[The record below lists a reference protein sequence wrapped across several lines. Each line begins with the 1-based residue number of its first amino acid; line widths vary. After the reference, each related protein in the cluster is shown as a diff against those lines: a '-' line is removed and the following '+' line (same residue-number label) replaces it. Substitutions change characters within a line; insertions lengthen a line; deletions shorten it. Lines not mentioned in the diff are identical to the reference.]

1 MEILEQLVETL
12 VDLGRS
18 FGHYSGAVADYIAGL
33 VGEAFVN
40 MGVAWYV
47 IVIAILLLGVLYWIN
62 RL

>member
-1 MEILEQLVETL
+1 MEILEQLVEIL

-18 FGHYSGAVADYIAGL
+18 FGHYSGEVADYISGL
-33 VGEAFVN
+33 VGDAFLN

-47 IVIAILLLGVLYWIN
+47 IVLAILVLGVLYWVN